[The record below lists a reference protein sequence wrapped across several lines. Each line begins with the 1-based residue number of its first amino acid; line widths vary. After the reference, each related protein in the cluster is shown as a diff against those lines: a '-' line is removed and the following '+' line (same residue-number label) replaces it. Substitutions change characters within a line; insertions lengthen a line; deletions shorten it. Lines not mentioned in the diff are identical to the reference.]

1 MGISLEKLQQL
12 VTVARCGSF
21 SRAAAELNISQP
33 ALSRSIAAIEARY
46 GIPLFNRLGHGVEL
60 TSSGAQTIDQI
71 RSLLQDFRVLE
82 SNLRLIGQGKAG
94 KLSLGMSPLL
104 ASQILST
111 FVSEFFDEESRAQL
125 QVLIRPGRQLLDA
138 IKNDEIELFFFPESH
153 IDPDDDLD
161 TELIGHISATF
172 VVRNGH
178 PLLGRERITIQDL
191 SEFPSA
197 SSVEPPFAPDIPSS
211 GRLICDNYHILRES
225 LMATNL
231 VGICSTEFVEAE
243 LASGTLHTICV
254 DDFPLIKTPIYMA
267 KLRARVHSPLAVLS
281 IENIR
286 KFLRNADIPGA

>member
-71 RSLLQDFRVLE
+71 KSLLQDFRVLE

-111 FVSEFFDEESRAQL
+111 FVSEFFDKESRAQL
-125 QVLIRPGRQLLDA
+125 NVLIRPGKQLLDA
-138 IKNDEIELFFFPESH
+138 IKNDEIELFFYPESH

-161 TELIGHISATF
+161 TELIGHISPTF
-172 VVRNGH
+172 VVRAGH
-178 PLLGRERITIQDL
+178 PLLAREAITRKDL
-191 SEFPSA
+191 SDFPSA
-197 SSVEPPFAPDIPSS
+197 SSIEPAFSPEVPSS
-211 GRLICDNYHILRES
+211 GRLICDNYHILRET
-225 LMATNL
+225 LMSTDL
-231 VGICSTEFVEAE
+231 VGICSIEFVKSE
-243 LASGTLHTICV
+243 LANGTLQAICV
-254 DDFPLIKTPIYMA
+254 QDFPLIDTPIYMA
-267 KLRARVHSPLAVLS
+267 KLKARVHSPLAAMT
-281 IENIR
+281 IEKIR
-286 KFLRNADIPGA
+286 KFLRG